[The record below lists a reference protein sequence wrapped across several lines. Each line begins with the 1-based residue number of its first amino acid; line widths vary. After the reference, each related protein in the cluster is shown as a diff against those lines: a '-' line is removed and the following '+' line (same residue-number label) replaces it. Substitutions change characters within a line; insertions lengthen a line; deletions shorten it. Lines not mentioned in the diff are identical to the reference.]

1 MGTFF
6 NVIDPR
12 RSLRAEISLASG
24 GIVLLLSAALS
35 FYAADVSK
43 RQIEE
48 SQGDAFV
55 HRAQTA
61 LDVLDRGMYERSREI
76 RNAALLDEMRDPRVP
91 VPRKRELMERLQK
104 NFDAYAWI
112 GFCGPDGI
120 GLVGTGGYLEGK
132 NLSKRPWCT
141 EGRKGDYIGDVH
153 DALLLAKLLPNPSG
167 ETFYLVDVASPV
179 FDHKNNLQGVLCGH
193 IYWTW
198 ASEALDSKRTPGQDI
213 FLLSNDGK
221 VLSGPEP
228 AWSDFNGMAPDTM
241 MHIRSGTSKG
251 YQIEQFSNGKTYLVG
266 YATSAGYRDYKGF
279 GWKAVV
285 REDITTAFAP
295 ARALQ
300 QHILLVG
307 ALVGV
312 FFALLTWLMAGR
324 IAGPIRRI
332 SEEAEKVAA
341 GDLGYDVPPLPSDNE
356 VGHLSQAIRDMVV
369 NLTSE
374 IKQRRE
380 AEAGLDLAAKVFEQN
395 SEAIIVTDAENRIV
409 TVNRAFSEIT
419 GYPAEEVIGQNP
431 RFLASGRQMV
441 QFYRAMWSELLEKNG
456 WRGEIWNKR
465 KSGEIFPEL
474 LTIST
479 VRNEQ
484 GDITHYIG
492 VFIDITEKKKEEERI
507 IRLANYDTLSGLPN
521 RNLLADR
528 IEQGVAQTE
537 RHGSKMA
544 MLFID
549 LDHFKNIND
558 SLGHDIGDEL
568 LKQVAERLKICL
580 RRTDT
585 LARQGGDEFIALVTD
600 IGSETE
606 AGFVAEKMILSCA
619 GAFEINGHQLHVT
632 PSIGISMCPED
643 GTTPVQLMRNADL
656 AMYRAKDSGRN
667 RFAFYEEQ
675 MNRKAVERLRL
686 EGDLRG
692 AIDQQQLML
701 YFQPKVAC
709 ANNAVVGLEALL
721 RWKHPEFGF
730 ISPAV
735 FIPVAEQ
742 TGLINEIGDWV
753 LRQAVLQQ
761 RMWQSQGLAI
771 VPVAVNLSAAQFQ
784 QTDLVE
790 RIVRIV
796 REGGLE
802 ARYIELEL
810 TESMLMEAAI
820 DQQVVLNQL
829 NDAGFSLALDDFG
842 TGYSSLSRLKVMPM
856 SCLKIDQSFVRDIAS
871 DPNDRSIVSATAAV
885 AHAMGI
891 KVVAEGVEQP
901 GQLEFIQSLRCEE
914 YQGYLFSPPLPA
926 ADVERYLR

>member
-1 MGTFF
+1 MFSA
-6 NVIDPR
+6 IDPR

-24 GIVLLLSAALS
+24 AIVLLLSTALS

-43 RQIEE
+43 RQIEQSE
-48 SQGDAFV
+48 GDAFV
-55 HRAQTA
+55 RRAQTA

-76 RNAALLDEMRDPRVP
+76 RNAALLDEMRDPKVA

-112 GFCGPDGI
+112 GFCGPDGV

-153 DALLLAKLLPNPSG
+153 DAMLLAKLLPNPSG

-179 FDHKNNLQGVLCGH
+179 FDHNNNLLGVLCGH

-213 FLLSNDGK
+213 FLLSNDGM
-221 VLSGPEP
+221 VLSGPEA
-228 AWSDFNGMAPDTM
+228 AWADFNGMAPDTM
-241 MHIRSGTSKG
+241 RHVRSGKQQG
-251 YQIEQFSNGKTYLVG
+251 YHIERFSNGHTYLVG
-266 YATSAGYRDYKGF
+266 HATSAGYRDYKGF
-279 GWKAVV
+279 GWTALV

-295 ARALQ
+295 ARAMQ
-300 QHILLVG
+300 QHILMVG
-307 ALVGV
+307 ALVGL
-312 FFALLTWLMAGR
+312 FFTWLTWLMAGR

-332 SEEAEKVAA
+332 SMEAEKVAA
-341 GDLGYDVPPLPSDNE
+341 GELSYDVPPHRSENE
-356 VGHLSQAIRDMVV
+356 VGHLNQAIRDMVG
-369 NLTSE
+369 NLTHE

-380 AEAGLDLAAKVFEQN
+380 AEAGLRLSAKVFEQN
-395 SEAIIVTDAENRIV
+395 SEAIIVTDAENHIV
-409 TVNRAFSEIT
+409 MVNRAFSDIT
-419 GYPAEEVIGQNP
+419 GYSADEVIGQNP
-431 RFLASGRQMV
+431 RFMASGRQMI
-441 QFYRAMWSELLEKNG
+441 QFYRSMWRELLANNN

-465 KSGEIFPEL
+465 KNGDVFPEL

-484 GDITHYIG
+484 GEVTHFIG
-492 VFIDITEKKKEEERI
+492 VFIDITERKLEEERI
-507 IRLANYDTLSGLPN
+507 TRLANYDALSGLPN

-528 IEQGVAQTE
+528 VEQAVAQAE
-537 RHGSKMA
+537 RHGSKLA

-549 LDHFKNIND
+549 LDHFKHIND

-568 LKQVAERLKICL
+568 LKQVSDRLKVCL

-585 LARQGGDEFIALVTD
+585 LARQGGDEFIALITD

-606 AGFVAEKMILSCA
+606 ASFVAEKMIAACA
-619 GAFEINGHQLHVT
+619 AGFEVNGHLLHVT

-643 GTTPVQLMRNADL
+643 GNTQVQLMRNADL

-686 EGDLRG
+686 ENDLRS
-692 AIDQQQLML
+692 AIEQQQLML
-701 YFQPKVAC
+701 YYQPKLAC
-709 ANNAVVGLEALL
+709 SDNAVVGMEALL

-761 RMWQSQGLAI
+761 RLWQSQGHEI
-771 VPVAVNLSAAQFQ
+771 VPVAVNLSVAQFQ
-784 QTDLVE
+784 QSDLVE
-790 RIVRIV
+790 RIQRIV
-796 REGGLE
+796 REGGLD

-810 TESMLMEAAI
+810 TESMLMESAI
-820 DQQVVLNQL
+820 DQNSVLNQL
-829 NDAGFSLALDDFG
+829 NEAGFNLALDDFG
-842 TGYSSLSRLKVMPM
+842 TGYSSLSRLKILPM
-856 SCLKIDQSFVRDIAS
+856 SSLKIDQSFVRDIAT
-871 DPNDRSIVSATAAV
+871 DPNDRSIVSATAAL

-901 GQLEFIQSLRCEE
+901 GQLEFIQSLHCEE

-926 ADVERYLR
+926 AEAVRFLG

>member
-1 MGTFF
+1 M
-6 NVIDPR
+6 VIRTGAMDPR

-24 GIVLLLSAALS
+24 AIVLLLSTALS

-43 RQIEE
+43 REIEQRE
-48 SQGDAFV
+48 GDAFV
-55 HRAQTA
+55 RRAQTA

-76 RNAALLDEMRDPRVP
+76 RNAAMLDEMRDPKVP
-91 VPRKRELMERLQK
+91 VLRKRELMERLQQ

-120 GLVGTGGYLEGK
+120 GLAGTGGYLEGK

-179 FDHKNNLQGVLCGH
+179 FDHKQNLLGVLCGH

-213 FLLSNDGK
+213 FLLSKDGQ
-221 VLSGPEP
+221 VLSGPVA
-228 AWSDFNGMAPDTM
+228 AWTDFNGLAAETM
-241 MHIRSGTSKG
+241 MHIRSGADHG
-251 YQIEQFSNGKTYLVG
+251 YHIERFSDGHTYLVG
-266 YATSAGYRDYKGF
+266 HAKSSGYRDYKGF
-279 GWKAVV
+279 GWTAVV

-300 QHILLVG
+300 QRILLAG
-307 ALVGV
+307 AAIGL
-312 FFALLTWLMAGR
+312 FFSWLSWLMAGR

-332 SEEAEKVAA
+332 SLEAEKVAA
-341 GDLGYDVPPLPSDNE
+341 GELSYDVPLHGSDNE
-356 VGHLSQAIRDMVV
+356 VGHLSQAIHDMVE
-369 NLTSE
+369 NLTRE

-380 AEAGLDLAAKVFEQN
+380 AEAGMRLAAKVFEQN
-395 SEAIIVTDAENRIV
+395 SEAIVVTDADNRIV
-409 TVNRAFSEIT
+409 MVNRAFSEIT
-419 GYPAEEVIGQNP
+419 GYPVDDVIGQNP
-431 RFLASGRQMV
+431 RFMASGRQQV
-441 QFYRAMWSELLEKNG
+441 QFYRSMWKELLEKDS

-465 KSGEIFPEL
+465 KDGDVFPEL
-474 LTIST
+474 LTISV

-484 GDITHYIG
+484 GEITNYIG
-492 VFIDITEKKKEEERI
+492 VFIDITERKREEERI
-507 IRLANYDTLSGLPN
+507 IRLANFDTLSGLPN
-521 RNLLADR
+521 RNLLMDR
-528 IEQGVAQTE
+528 IEQGVAQAE

-549 LDHFKNIND
+549 LDHFKHIND

-568 LKQVAERLKICL
+568 LKRVAERLKLCL

-600 IGSETE
+600 IGSEAE
-606 AGFVAEKMILSCA
+606 AGFVAEKMIASCET
-619 GAFEINGHQLHVT
+619 AFEINGHHLHVT
-632 PSIGISMCPED
+632 PSIGISMCPDD
-643 GTTPVQLMRNADL
+643 GDTQVQLMRNADL

-686 EGDLRG
+686 ENDLRN
-692 AIDQQQLML
+692 AIEQQQLML
-701 YFQPKVAC
+701 YFQPKVSC
-709 ANNAVVGLEALL
+709 ADNRVVGMEALL
-721 RWKHPEFGF
+721 RWQHPEFGF
-730 ISPAV
+730 VSPGV

-753 LRQAVLQQ
+753 LRQTVLQQ
-761 RMWQSQGLAI
+761 RMWQSQGLSI

-784 QTDLVE
+784 QSDLVE
-790 RIVRIV
+790 RIQRIV
-796 REGGLE
+796 NEGGLE
-802 ARYIELEL
+802 ARYVELEL
-810 TESMLMEAAI
+810 TESMLMEAGI
-820 DQQVVLNQL
+820 DHGNILERL
-829 NDAGFSLALDDFG
+829 SEAGFNLALDDFG
-842 TGYSSLSRLKVMPM
+842 TGYSSLSRLKSLPM
-856 SCLKIDQSFVRDIAS
+856 NSLKIDQSFVRDIAT
-871 DPNDRSIVSATAAV
+871 DANDRSIVSATAAL
-885 AHAMGI
+885 AHALGM

-901 GQLEFIQSLRCEE
+901 GQLEFIQSLHCEE
-914 YQGYLFSPPLPA
+914 FQGYLFSPPLPA
-926 ADVERYLR
+926 AEAIRYLR

>member
-1 MGTFF
+1 MSSIFSGF
-6 NVIDPR
+6 DPR

-24 GIVLLLSAALS
+24 AIVLLLSTALS

-43 RQIEE
+43 RQIEQSE
-48 SQGDAFV
+48 GEGFV
-55 HRAQTA
+55 RRAQTA

-76 RNAALLDEMRDPRVP
+76 RNAALLDEMRDPKVSLL
-91 VPRKRELMERLQK
+91 RKRELMERLQQ

-112 GFCGPDGI
+112 GFCGPDGM
-120 GLVGTGGYLEGK
+120 GLAGTGGYLEGK

-179 FDHKNNLQGVLCGH
+179 FDHKNNLLGVLCGH

-198 ASEALDSKRTPGQDI
+198 ASEALDSKLTPGQDI
-213 FLLSNDGK
+213 FLLSSQGQ
-221 VLSGPEP
+221 VLSGPEA
-228 AWSDFNGMAPDTM
+228 AWVDFATMAPDTM
-241 MHIRSGTSKG
+241 RQINSGDKG
-251 YQIEQFSNGKTYLVG
+251 GYRIEQFSNGRTYLVG
-266 YATSAGYRDYKGF
+266 HATSTGYRDYKGF
-279 GWKAVV
+279 GWTALV

-300 QHILLVG
+300 RHILLVG
-307 ALVGV
+307 ALVGL
-312 FFALLTWLMAGR
+312 FFAWLTWLMAGR
-324 IAGPIRRI
+324 IAQPIRLI
-332 SEEAEKVAA
+332 SQAAEKVAA
-341 GDLGYDVPPLPSDNE
+341 GELQYDVPPQGSDNE
-356 VGHLSQAIRDMVV
+356 VGHLSRAIHDMVV
-369 NLTSE
+369 NLTRE

-380 AEAGLDLAAKVFEQN
+380 AEAGLRLSAKVFEQN
-395 SEAIIVTDAENRIV
+395 SEAIIVTDTENHIV
-409 TVNRAFSEIT
+409 MVNRAFTDIT
-419 GYPAEEVIGQNP
+419 GYQSDEVLNKNP
-431 RFLASGRQMV
+431 RFLASGRQMA
-441 QFYRAMWSELLEKNG
+441 QFYRAMWRELLEKNS

-465 KSGEIFPEL
+465 KNGEIYPEL
-474 LTIST
+474 LTISV
-479 VRNEQ
+479 VRNEA
-484 GDITHYIG
+484 GEITNFIG
-492 VFIDITEKKKEEERI
+492 VFIDITERKKEEDRI

-528 IEQGVAQTE
+528 VEQGVAQAE
-537 RHGSKMA
+537 RNGSKLA

-568 LKQVAERLKICL
+568 LKQVAERLKACL

-600 IGSETE
+600 IENETE
-606 AGFVAEKMILSCA
+606 AGYVAEKMVSACA
-619 GAFEINGHQLHVT
+619 SGFEVNGHLLHVT

-643 GTTPVQLMRNADL
+643 GNTQVQLMRNADL

-675 MNRKAVERLRL
+675 MNIKAVERLRL
-686 EGDLRG
+686 ENDLRS

-701 YFQPKVAC
+701 YYQPKVAC
-709 ANNAVVGLEALL
+709 ADNRVVGLEALL
-721 RWKHPEFGF
+721 RWQHPEFGF
-730 ISPAV
+730 VSPAV

-761 RMWQSQGLAI
+761 RLWQSQGRTI
-771 VPVAVNLSAAQFQ
+771 VPVAVNLSVAQFQ
-784 QTDLVE
+784 QSDLVE
-790 RIVRIV
+790 RIQRIV

-802 ARYIELEL
+802 PRYIELEL
-810 TESMLMEAAI
+810 TESMLMESAL
-820 DQQVVLNQL
+820 DHSDVLERL
-829 NDAGFSLALDDFG
+829 NSGGFNLSLDDFG
-842 TGYSSLSRLKVMPM
+842 TGYSSLSRLKMLPM
-856 SCLKIDQSFVRDIAS
+856 NALKIDQSFVRDIAS
-871 DPNDRSIVSATAAV
+871 DENDRSIVSATAAL
-885 AHAMGI
+885 AHAMGM
-891 KVVAEGVEQP
+891 KVIAEGVEQP
-901 GQLEFIQSLRCEE
+901 GQLQFIQSLQCEE

-926 ADVERYLR
+926 AEAVRFLG

>member
-1 MGTFF
+1 MLSYFSAF
-6 NVIDPR
+6 DPR

-24 GIVLLLSAALS
+24 AIVLLLSTALS

-43 RQIEE
+43 RQIEQSE
-48 SQGDAFV
+48 GEGFV
-55 HRAQTA
+55 RRAQTA

-76 RNAALLDEMRDPRVP
+76 RNAALLDEMRDPKVP
-91 VPRKRELMERLQK
+91 LLRKRELMERLQK

-112 GFCGPDGI
+112 GFCGPDGM
-120 GLVGTGGYLEGK
+120 GLAGTGGYLEGK

-179 FDHKNNLQGVLCGH
+179 FDHKDNLLGVLCGH

-198 ASEALDSKRTPGQDI
+198 ASEALDSKLTPGQDI
-213 FLLSNDGK
+213 FLLSNQGQ
-221 VLSGPEP
+221 VLSGPEA
-228 AWSDFNGMAPDTM
+228 AWADFGKMAPDTM
-241 MHIRSGTSKG
+241 MNIKSGSKAG
-251 YQIEQFSNGKTYLVG
+251 YHIEQFSNGRTYLVG
-266 YATSAGYRDYKGF
+266 HATSSGYRDYKGF
-279 GWKAVV
+279 GWTALV

-300 QHILLVG
+300 RHILTVG
-307 ALVGV
+307 ALVGL
-312 FFALLTWLMAGR
+312 FFAWLTWLMAGR
-324 IAGPIRRI
+324 IAQPIRSI
-332 SEEAEKVAA
+332 SQAAEKVAA
-341 GDLGYDVPPLPSDNE
+341 GDLQYDVPPQDNDNE
-356 VGHLSQAIRDMVV
+356 VGHLSRAIHDMVE
-369 NLTSE
+369 NLTRE

-380 AEAGLDLAAKVFEQN
+380 AEAGLRLSAKVFEQN
-395 SEAIIVTDAENRIV
+395 SEAIIVTDADNQV
-409 TVNRAFSEIT
+409 VMVNRAFCEIT
-419 GYPAEEVIGQNP
+419 GYSEQEVLGRNP
-431 RFLASGRQMV
+431 RFMASGRQSI
-441 QFYRAMWSELLEKNG
+441 QFYRAMWNELLEKNN

-465 KSGEIFPEL
+465 KNGEVFPEL

-479 VRNEQ
+479 VRDEQ
-484 GDITHYIG
+484 GAITHYIG

-528 IEQGVAQTE
+528 VEQGVAQAE
-537 RHGSKMA
+537 RHGSKLA

-549 LDHFKNIND
+549 LDHFKHIND

-568 LKQVAERLKICL
+568 LKQVAERLKVCL

-600 IGSETE
+600 IGSEAE
-606 AGFVAEKMILSCA
+606 AGYVAEKMVSACA
-619 GAFEINGHQLHVT
+619 QGFEINGHMLHVT
-632 PSIGISMCPED
+632 PSIGISMCPDD
-643 GTTPVQLMRNADL
+643 GNTQVQLMRNADL

-686 EGDLRG
+686 ENDLRN
-692 AIDQQQLML
+692 AIEQQQLML
-701 YFQPKVAC
+701 YYQPKVAC
-709 ANNAVVGLEALL
+709 ADNTVVGMEALL

-761 RMWQSQGLAI
+761 RLWQSTGRTI
-771 VPVAVNLSAAQFQ
+771 VPVAVNLSVAQFQ
-784 QTDLVE
+784 QSDLVE
-790 RIVRIV
+790 RIQRIV

-802 ARYIELEL
+802 SRYIELEL
-810 TESMLMEAAI
+810 TESMLMESAL
-820 DQQVVLNQL
+820 DHGDVLERL
-829 NDAGFSLALDDFG
+829 NDGGFNLSLDDFG
-842 TGYSSLSRLKVMPM
+842 TGYSSLSRLKMLPM
-856 SCLKIDQSFVRDIAS
+856 NALKIDQSFVRDIAS
-871 DPNDRSIVSATAAV
+871 DENDRSIVSATAAL
-885 AHAMGI
+885 AHAMGM
-891 KVVAEGVEQP
+891 KVIAEGVEQP
-901 GQLEFIQSLRCEE
+901 GQLEFIQSLQCEE

-926 ADVERYLR
+926 DEAVRFLG

>member
-1 MGTFF
+1 MAAFF
-6 NVIDPR
+6 NAMNPR

-24 GIVLLLSAALS
+24 AIVLLLSTALS

-43 RQIEE
+43 DQIEQ

-55 HRAQTA
+55 RRAQTA

-76 RNAALLDEMRDPRVP
+76 RNAALLDEMRDPRVS

-221 VLSGPEP
+221 VLSGPET
-228 AWSDFNGMAPDTM
+228 AWADFNTMAPDTM
-241 MHIRSGTSKG
+241 AHIRSGAQKG
-251 YQIEQFSNGKTYLVG
+251 YHIERFSNGHTYLVG
-266 YATSAGYRDYKGF
+266 HATSSGYRDYKGF
-279 GWKAVV
+279 GWTALV

-300 QHILLVG
+300 QHILQVG
-307 ALVGV
+307 ALVGL
-312 FFALLTWLMAGR
+312 FFTWLTWLMAGR

-332 SEEAEKVAA
+332 SLEAEKVAA
-341 GDLGYDVPPLPSDNE
+341 GDLHYDVPLPNIDNE
-356 VGHLSQAIRDMVV
+356 VGHLGQAIHDMVD
-369 NLTSE
+369 NLTRE

-380 AEAGLDLAAKVFEQN
+380 AELGLRLSAKVFEQN
-395 SEAIIVTDAENRIV
+395 SEAIIVTDADNNIV
-409 TVNRAFSEIT
+409 MVNRAFTEIT
-419 GYPAEEVIGQNP
+419 GYESDEVIGKNP
-431 RFLASGRQMV
+431 RFMASGRQAL
-441 QFYRAMWSELLEKNG
+441 QFYRVMWRELLEKNN

-465 KSGEIFPEL
+465 KSGEVFPEF

-479 VRNEQ
+479 VRDEQ
-484 GDITHYIG
+484 DEITHYIG
-492 VFIDITEKKKEEERI
+492 VFIDITERKQEEERI
-507 IRLANYDTLSGLPN
+507 TRLANFDTLSGLPN

-528 IEQGVAQTE
+528 VEQAVAQTE
-537 RHGSKMA
+537 RHGSKLA

-549 LDHFKNIND
+549 LDHFKHIND

-568 LKQVAERLKICL
+568 LKQVAERLKVCL

-600 IGSETE
+600 IGSEAE
-606 AGFVAEKMILSCA
+606 AGFVAEKMISACSS
-619 GAFEINGHQLHVT
+619 GFEIQGYQLHVT
-632 PSIGISMCPED
+632 PSIGISMCPDD
-643 GTTPVQLMRNADL
+643 GTTQVQLMRNADL

-686 EGDLRG
+686 ENDLRS

-701 YFQPKVAC
+701 YFQPKVSC
-709 ANNAVVGLEALL
+709 ADNRVVGMEALL
-721 RWKHPEFGF
+721 RWQHPEFGF
-730 ISPAV
+730 ISPGI

-761 RMWQSQGLAI
+761 RMWQSQGLPI

-784 QTDLVE
+784 QADLVE

-810 TESMLMEAAI
+810 TESMLMESAV
-820 DQQVVLNQL
+820 DQHNVLNHL
-829 NDAGFSLALDDFG
+829 NDAGFNLALDDFG
-842 TGYSSLSRLKVMPM
+842 TGYSSLSRLKLLPM
-856 SCLKIDQSFVRDIAS
+856 SSLKIDQSFVRDIAT
-871 DPNDRSIVSATAAV
+871 DPNDRSIVSATAAL

-901 GQLEFIQSLRCEE
+901 SQLEFIQSLHCEE

-926 ADVERYLR
+926 AEAVRFLG